1 MKTIYTL
8 YNTHTDTSAYVYS
21 TLTGARI
28 AQRNRNR
35 LLGFKQRV
43 ERKIFDD
50 NERERYYDT
59 THTLV
64 EWTYRIVY
72 TVVNDSEYAR
82 LFSSV

>member
-35 LLGFKQRV
+35 LLGFKTRV
-43 ERKIFDD
+43 ERKIYAD
-50 NERERYYDT
+50 NERELYYDT

-64 EWTYRIVY
+64 EGTYRIVY
-72 TVVNDSEYAR
+72 TLVNDTEYSK
-82 LFSSV
+82 LFS